1 MRPCNIAVFER
12 DISERNAADSPCFN
26 CLTFNSSPK
35 EDVEVLCSG
44 FPQNLTES
52 DSEYE
57 SNTEEELDEVQ
68 DTNTA
73 EPDEACDEHQ

>member
-1 MRPCNIAVFER
+1 MLKFYA
-12 DISERNAADSPCFN
+12 
-26 CLTFNSSPK
+26 
-35 EDVEVLCSG
+35 
-44 FPQNLTES
+44 QTES

-73 EPDEACDEHQ
+73 GGASRYLQGRSDSDDVNDLRKRVVQTAKEKRFKLMVHTAEPDEACDEHQ

>member
-1 MRPCNIAVFER
+1 MVL
-12 DISERNAADSPCFN
+12 
-26 CLTFNSSPK
+26 LTFTFS
-35 EDVEVLCSG
+35 LCYLVH
-44 FPQNLTES
+44 QTES

-73 EPDEACDEHQ
+73 GGASRNLLGRSDSGDVNDLRKVLFSQLKRSVLC